1 MCNKYIKYF
10 LLWAAVF
17 FLSAKTFSQD
27 RKIDPALYSS
37 AGIPDSLK
45 EDANSVLRYSMHD
58 ITVKGPGKAVEKTHT
73 IVTILN
79 EKANDEA
86 RITLPYN
93 RKFISVSS
101 FEMIIYDAAGK
112 QLKKYRKGDMYEH
125 AAYDDASLVTDDRLM
140 TIGHSVAAYPTTV
153 EMIYEID
160 ENSLIDIDSWR
171 IQEQEQSIQNSFYHM
186 AIGNDA
192 GFRYLNKNTTIKPQK
207 TTLSNIDNYLWV
219 VSNLKA
225 IKPEE
230 GSVQWRVQ
238 PRIDFAANKFE
249 YYSLPG
255 DISTWQN
262 YGKWQQGLNADV
274 STLSPSRANEIRT
287 MTANIQTDKE
297 KVKFLYNYL
306 QKNMRY
312 VSIQL
317 GIGGLKPFP
326 AEFVDQKKYGD
337 CKALSNYMVAMLRA
351 VDIPAYYAKVRA
363 GANQEP
369 CNTTFP
375 FDMSNHI
382 IVCVPFKGD
391 TTWLECTS
399 STQQFGKLGSFTE
412 NRNALLITEDGGKL
426 VNTPRST
433 AEDNQFNSEVH
444 IALDADG
451 GAKARVKINS
461 TGGFRDEFLA
471 VEAIKT
477 DDQKRFFQRTFN
489 MKQPAVFEIEPSTD
503 DNWIKQ
509 TNLSLEYDKFCD
521 VAAGD
526 KQFYRPKI
534 FDLCGITVPVLEKRK
549 SDYYFENP
557 MQMSC
562 VTNIDLPAGFEVE
575 TLPANQNLKFTYGNY
590 EVSYTFD
597 AAKNQVIS
605 KANFK
610 LTNQVIPAA
619 KYTELQQYLDAVAKA
634 QNKKLVIRRKA

>member
-1 MCNKYIKYF
+1 MYNKYFKYF
-10 LLWAAVF
+10 LLPAAV
-17 FLSAKTFSQD
+17 LLLCAKTYSQD
-27 RKIDPALYSS
+27 KKIDPGLYSA

-58 ITVKGPGKAVEKTHT
+58 ITVKGPGKAVEKIHT

-86 RITLPYN
+86 VITLPYN
-93 RKFISVSS
+93 RKFIAVSS
-101 FEMIIYDAAGK
+101 FEMIIYDATGK
-112 QLKKYRKGDMYEH
+112 QLKKYHKGDMYEH
-125 AAYDDASLVTDDRLM
+125 AAYDDAALVTDDRLM
-140 TIGHSVAAYPTTV
+140 TVGHSVASYPTTV
-153 EMIYEID
+153 EMIFEID
-160 ENSLIDIDSWR
+160 ESSMIDLDTWH
-171 IQEQEQSIQNSFYHM
+171 IQGEEQSIQNSYYHI
-186 AIGNDA
+186 AISNDA
-192 GFRYLNKNTTIKPQK
+192 GFRYLTKNTNIKPQK
-207 TTLSNIDNYLWV
+207 TSVGNTDNYLWE
-219 VSNLKA
+219 VSNLRA

-230 GSVQWRVQ
+230 GSAQWRVL
-238 PRIDFAANKFE
+238 PRIDFAAGKFE
-249 YYSLPG
+249 YYSIPG

-262 YGKWQQGLNADV
+262 YGQWQWNLNYDV
-274 STLSPSRANEIRT
+274 ATLSQQRVNEIRT
-287 MTANIQTDKE
+287 MTAGIQTDKE
-297 KVKFLYNYL
+297 KAKFLYNYL

-326 AEFVDQKKYGD
+326 ADFVDQKKYGD

-351 VDIPAYYAKVRA
+351 VNIPAYYAKVRA
-363 GANQEP
+363 GANEEP
-369 CNTTFP
+369 CNASFP

-412 NRNALLITEDGGKL
+412 NRNALLVTEDGGKL

-433 AEDNQFNSEVH
+433 ADDNQFNGEVH

-451 GAKARVKINS
+451 GAKAQVKIS
-461 TGGFRDEFLA
+461 GTGGFRDEFLA

-477 DDQKRFFQRTFN
+477 DDQKRFFQRAFN
-489 MKQPAVFEIEPSTD
+489 MKQPSVFEIEPSTD
-503 DNWIKQ
+503 NNWTKQ
-509 TNLSLEYDKFCD
+509 VSLILEYDKFCD

-549 SDYYFENP
+549 SDFYFEKP

-562 VTNIDLPAGFEVE
+562 VTNIDLPTGFEVE
-575 TLPANQNLKFTYGNY
+575 TLPANQSLKFTYGIY
-590 EVSYTFD
+590 EVNYTYD

-610 LTNQVIPAA
+610 LTNHVIPAA

-634 QNKKLVIRRKA
+634 QNKKLVIKRKA